1 MATHC
6 STLAWRIPWTEEP
19 GGLLS
24 MGLHR
29 VGHDWSDLVCMH
41 ACSIYRSYHYVTRLV
56 YPDVPERPV
65 RNNGGEDFSPFT
77 LKCCSQLEIFL
88 PFLSNLCPGRCTQL
102 LWESSIPL
110 LPSPPTTLVRTNFP
124 DLLILLSGWSKPP
137 IILFCSIKDI
147 CFPRHICVH
156 TKKSRIMS

>member
-1 MATHC
+1 MLSFPVATLIFSSIFQC
-6 STLAWRIPWTEEP
+6 FIPRVTNCFSMP
-19 GGLLS
+19 GTFLVSAKKIPSLRKPLS
-24 MGLHR
+24 
-29 VGHDWSDLVCMH
+29 S
-41 ACSIYRSYHYVTRLV
+41 RLV

-65 RNNGGEDFSPFT
+65 RYNGGEDFSPFT
-77 LKCCSQLEIFL
+77 LKCCFQLEIFL
-88 PFLSNLCPGRCTQL
+88 PFLSNLCPRWCTQL
-102 LWESSIPL
+102 PRQSSIPL

-147 CFPRHICVH
+147 CFPRHMCVH